1 MNTRKILA
9 AIFLLAIAPFLTS
22 TFLRAQ
28 TSTSDTELVK
38 VLVQHSYFNG
48 AYNDL
53 DTKAMAQGF
62 HADFAIFGVEGEK
75 LDKYTIKDWIEAI
88 EKRKAKPDFAPQVAK
103 RDCKIISCDV
113 TGDAAA
119 VKVEI
124 RKESKLIFT
133 DYLSVLKFPSGWK
146 IVGKVYQQ
154 HK

>member
-1 MNTRKILA
+1 MNTSKILA
-9 AIFLLAIAPFLTS
+9 TIFLITIFPFFAS
-22 TFLRAQ
+22 ISLRAQ
-28 TSTSDTELVK
+28 TSTSDTELVNA
-38 VLVQHSYFNG
+38 LVQRSYFNG

-62 HADFAIFGVEGEK
+62 HADFAIFGAEGEK

-88 EKRKAKPDFAPQVAK
+88 EKRKAKPDFTPQAAK

-113 TGDAAA
+113 IGDAAA